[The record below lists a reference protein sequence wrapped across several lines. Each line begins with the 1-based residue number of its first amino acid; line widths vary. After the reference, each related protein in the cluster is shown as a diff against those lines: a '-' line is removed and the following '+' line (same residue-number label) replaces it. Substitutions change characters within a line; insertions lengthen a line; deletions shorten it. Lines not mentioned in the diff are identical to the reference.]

1 MNSWRL
7 LADVGGTN
15 IRFGRADSN
24 TNITQKRSYLLKD
37 FTDFE
42 AALSS
47 YAAETGGLEGCAAA
61 AVGAAGPVFDGAAT
75 LTNAPWQI
83 SESRVSG
90 LIGGGPVCLINDL
103 EAVAL
108 ALPRLEEADIRPIS
122 APAGRPAGRHRML
135 ALNVGTGFG
144 AAVALPVEGRWLS
157 CPSEA
162 GHMSFGVQSASD
174 LPLLGGEGYCTLE
187 DVLSG
192 EGLVRLYERH
202 HSLQGTEAP
211 LIAAQEVFARVKEDS
226 AAKETLH
233 TFTRW
238 LGEAARNLVLATGS
252 WGGVFMTGGVV
263 HGWAKVAPFGRFREA
278 FEHGHK
284 MQERLRPTF
293 TGIVLLRDAALLG
306 LSHASLAES
315 SKKAKEAI

>member
-24 TNITQKRSYLLKD
+24 ANVTQNRSYLLKD

-42 AALSS
+42 AALSF

-61 AVGAAGPVFDGAAT
+61 AVGAAGPVFDGAVT

-83 SESRVSG
+83 SESCVSG
-90 LIGGGPVCLINDL
+90 LIGGGPVRLINDL
-103 EAVAL
+103 EAIAL
-108 ALPRLEEADIRPIS
+108 ALPLLRETDIQPLG
-122 APAGRPAGRHRML
+122 APGGRPAGRHTML

-144 AAVALPVEGRWLS
+144 AAVAVPVDGRWLT

-174 LPLLGGEGYCTLE
+174 LPLLGGEGHCTLE

-211 LIAAQEVFARVKEDS
+211 LIAAHEVFGHAKGDS
-226 AAKETLH
+226 AANNTLH

-252 WGGVFMTGGVV
+252 WGGVFMTGGVIQ
-263 HGWAKVAPFGRFREA
+263 GWAKVAPLTRFREA

-284 MQERLRPTF
+284 MQERLRRTF
-293 TGIVLLRDAALLG
+293 TGIVSRRDAALLG